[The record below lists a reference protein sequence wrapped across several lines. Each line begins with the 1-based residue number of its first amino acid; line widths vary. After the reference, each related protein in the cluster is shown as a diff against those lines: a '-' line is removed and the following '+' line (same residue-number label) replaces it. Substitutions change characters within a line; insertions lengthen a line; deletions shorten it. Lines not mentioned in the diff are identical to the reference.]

1 MKMLV
6 TEKAGFIGFYLA
18 KKLLD
23 RGDTV
28 VWIDNINDYYDVNLK
43 YGRLKELGI
52 NCHSQLDWK
61 STSVAIQSTTYKNH
75 KFYKIDLA
83 ELNNK
88 ITDIIE
94 KYGSGVKRV
103 IKLFKEYGSKEPL
116 FEDRLGGMVVV
127 VYKKEHFKETTQE
140 TTQEIKK
147 LSTRKKIIKELKNNS
162 FLTRDDLP
170 SKIGVSSNA
179 IKQHL
184 AKLKSDG
191 IIKRIGSTKSGYWE
205 VLRDGK

>member
-1 MKMLV
+1 M
-6 TEKAGFIGFYLA
+6 
-18 KKLLD
+18 
-23 RGDTV
+23 
-28 VWIDNINDYYDVNLK
+28 
-43 YGRLKELGI
+43 
-52 NCHSQLDWK
+52 
-61 STSVAIQSTTYKNH
+61 
-75 KFYKIDLA
+75 
-83 ELNNK
+83 
-88 ITDIIE
+88 
-94 KYGSGVKRV
+94 
-103 IKLFKEYGSKEPL
+103 
-116 FEDRLGGMVVV
+116 